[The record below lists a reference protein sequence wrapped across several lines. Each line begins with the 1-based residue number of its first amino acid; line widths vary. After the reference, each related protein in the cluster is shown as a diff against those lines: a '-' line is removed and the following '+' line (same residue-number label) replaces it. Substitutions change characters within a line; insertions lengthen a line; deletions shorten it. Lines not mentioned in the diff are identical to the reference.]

1 MTNVIFTTEAL
12 DKINEATQIK
22 LSETMR
28 FVIFGGGG
36 GGDMGLF
43 IEHNLG
49 VIYRSVGNLKHW
61 HLHKVPSHREGQPHG
76 RCIIELYIELIF

>member
-22 LSETMR
+22 LSEPMR
-28 FVIFGGGG
+28 FVFFWGEGH
-36 GGDMGLF
+36 MGLF

-61 HLHKVPSHREGQPHG
+61 HLHKVPSHHEGQPQR
-76 RCIIELYIELIF
+76 RCIIELYLELIF